1 MRKIQFTAFQ
11 TLLLALIFFGLLAL
25 VLQLS
30 NSRALQLLCVFL
42 VLIAMVAL
50 NYYQGL
56 DRELTREQLSETKV
70 RQEPVVDKKQA
81 DDLVSLLDKMPVGV
95 IHFEPNTGHIVWYN
109 PYAELVFSTEDGFFN
124 SDLVKQVLA
133 EQNDGNKNHR
143 LFIDDRKYT
152 SYLDDSSGM
161 FYFFDAAIET
171 TDSLSNLDM
180 KPVIGVISVD
190 NYDDALDG
198 RSDLDVTSLNSIIV
212 SAISEFTKR
221 YHIFYRRID
230 TDRFYFFT
238 NYAVLRKLIEQ
249 KFPVLEEFK
258 RITQENHL
266 PLTLSMGIAY
276 GESHFDNIGQVALQN
291 LNFALVRGGDQA
303 IVKEDVEF
311 AEAQYFGG
319 GSASTI
325 KRSRTRT
332 RAMMTAISD
341 KIRSSDRVFVVGH
354 RNIDMDA
361 LGASVGMQLFASNVI
376 DNAYVVYDD
385 SQMSPDIVRA
395 MLRLREDEKTQMLTL
410 GQASLEITPNS
421 LLIMVDHSKISL
433 TLSKDFY
440 QQFSEVVVI
449 DHHRRDEDFPEN
461 AAISFI
467 ESGASSASELV
478 TELLQFQNGS
488 NSLSRMQASIL
499 MAGIMLD
506 TKNFTSSVTSRTF
519 DVASYLRSKG
529 SDSTII
535 QRILAVDYEEYRQV
549 NELILAGNKILPD
562 VVVATGAQDTIYTNV
577 LASKAADTILAM
589 NGISAAFV
597 VVRLPDHRVA
607 VSARSQG
614 DINVQRIMERMGGGG
629 HFNLAACQV
638 TDKTVVEVSNELIA
652 LIKENLTTEEGS
664 N

>member
-1 MRKIQFTAFQ
+1 
-11 TLLLALIFFGLLAL
+11 
-25 VLQLS
+25 
-30 NSRALQLLCVFL
+30 
-42 VLIAMVAL
+42 MVAL
-50 NYYQGL
+50 NYYQGM
-56 DRELTREQLSETKV
+56 DRELTKEQLSETKEM
-70 RQEPVVDKKQA
+70 RQPVVDKKQA

-95 IHFEPNTGHIVWYN
+95 IHFEPSTGHIVWYN
-109 PYAELVFSTEDGFFN
+109 PYAELVFSNEDGFFN
-124 SDLVKQVLA
+124 AELVKQVLA

-152 SYLDDSSGM
+152 SYLDDASGM
-161 FYFFDAAIET
+161 FYFFDAAVET

-180 KPVIGVISVD
+180 KPVIGVISID

-212 SAISEFTKR
+212 SAISNFTKR

-238 NYAVLRKLIEQ
+238 NYAVLKKLIEQ

-258 RITQENHL
+258 RITQENQL
-266 PLTLSMGIAY
+266 PLTLSMGISY

-385 SQMSPDIVRA
+385 SQMNPDIVRA
-395 MLRLREDEKTQMLTL
+395 MLRLREDGKTQMLTL

-433 TLSKDFY
+433 TLSKEFY
-440 QQFSEVVVI
+440 QRFSEVVVI
-449 DHHRRDEDFPEN
+449 DHHRRDEDFPDN

-499 MAGIMLD
+499 MAGMMLD

-549 NELILAGNKILPD
+549 NELILAGKKVLPD
-562 VVVATGAQDTIYTNV
+562 VVVAAGAQGVVYSNV

-589 NGISAAFV
+589 NGISATFV
-597 VVRLPDHRVA
+597 VVCLPDGRVA

-638 TDKTVVEVSNELIA
+638 TGKTVAEVSTELIA
-652 LIKENLTTEEGS
+652 LIKENLITEEG
-664 N
+664 NNE